1 MLIANILPPFSIK
14 TTPPATLLSRDLERL
29 MLEETGRMGEVRE
42 GGYRG
47 YLERVALAPAPKVA
61 SGGGRSEAA
70 VGRCRKDSLGV

>member
-1 MLIANILPPFSIK
+1 MLVANTLPPFSIK
-14 TTPPATLLSRDLERL
+14 TTLPATLLSRDLERL

-47 YLERVALAPAPKVA
+47 HLERVTLAPAPKVA
-61 SGGGRSEAA
+61 SRAGGSEAA

>member
-47 YLERVALAPAPKVA
+47 HLERVALAPAPKVT
-61 SGGGRSEAA
+61 SGGGGSEAA
-70 VGRCRKDSLGV
+70 VGRCRKDSLEV